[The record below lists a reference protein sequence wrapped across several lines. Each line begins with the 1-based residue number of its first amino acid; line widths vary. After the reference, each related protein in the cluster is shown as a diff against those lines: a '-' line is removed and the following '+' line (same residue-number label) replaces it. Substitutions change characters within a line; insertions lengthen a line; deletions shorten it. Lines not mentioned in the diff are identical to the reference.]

1 MGELLRQFGVDWH
14 LLLAQLLNFVLLLI
28 VLRWLAYKPLVALLN
43 RRRETIAQA
52 MRDASE
58 AATAKTDAKS
68 LANSLEREARLKAQ
82 AILAEATA
90 NAEQQ
95 HQQIL
100 TQAKARALAV
110 VTEAK
115 AQLRVEQKAAVVEA
129 QEQLAGLVV
138 AATRQVWGALAPVVQ
153 QKAAAQAVA
162 EAMAVIANNED
173 D

>member
-14 LLLAQLLNFVLLLI
+14 LLLAQLLNFILLLI

-43 RRRETIAQA
+43 RRRETVAQGL
-52 MRDASE
+52 RDASD
-58 AATAKTDAKS
+58 AATAKADAKA
-68 LANSLEREARLKAQ
+68 LASSLEREARLKAQ

-100 TQAKARALAV
+100 TQAKARAMAV

-129 QEQLAGLVV
+129 
-138 AATRQVWGALAPVVQ
+138 
-153 QKAAAQAVA
+153 
-162 EAMAVIANNED
+162 MAVIDNGED